1 MEATSTEGRILAVL
15 EQDAQASYAEIA
27 ERADV
32 SKPTVRKYIQKLE
45 SDGVIVGYS
54 ADVDPKK
61 LSGQSIAFVGIDI
74 ASERYVEATR
84 ALKELE
90 DVESLYSSSGDHML
104 MAEVRAA
111 DGDAL
116 GDVIAEQIL
125 SIDGV
130 TAAHPSFL
138 QERLK

>member
-1 MEATSTEGRILAVL
+1 MSSTSTEERILAVL
-15 EQDAQASYAEIA
+15 EEDAQASYTQIA
-27 ERADV
+27 DRAGV
-32 SKPTVRKYIQKLE
+32 SKPTVRKYIQRLE
-45 SDGVIVGYS
+45 KDGVIVGYS

-61 LSGQSIAFVGIDI
+61 LSGQSIALVGMDVE
-74 ASERYVEATR
+74 SERYVTATR
-84 ALKELE
+84 ALKEL
-90 DVESLYSSSGDHML
+90 DAVEALYTSSGDHTL

-116 GDVIAEQIL
+116 GDVINEHIL
-125 SIDGV
+125 AVEGV

>member
-1 MEATSTEGRILAVL
+1 MEVTSTEERILRAL
-15 EQDAQASYAEIA
+15 EDDAQASYADIA
-27 ERADV
+27 ERAGV
-32 SKPTVRKYIQKLE
+32 SKPTVRKYIQQLE
-45 SDGVIVGYS
+45 DDGVIVGYS

-61 LSGQSIAFVGIDI
+61 LSGQSIAMVGIDV

-84 ALKELE
+84 ALKAL
-90 DVESLYSSSGDHML
+90 DAVESLYSSSGDHML

-111 DGDAL
+111 DGNEL
-116 GDVIAEQIL
+116 GEIIAEEIL
-125 SIDGV
+125 EIDGV

>member
-1 MEATSTEGRILAVL
+1 VSSESTQDRILEAL
-15 EQDAQASYAEIA
+15 EENAQASYAEIA

-32 SKPTVRKYIQKLE
+32 SKPTVRKYIDQLE
-45 SDGVIVGYS
+45 EDGVIVGYS

-61 LSGQSIAFVGIDI
+61 LSSQSIAVVGIDV

-84 ALKELE
+84 ALGELDSIHE
-90 DVESLYSSSGDHML
+90 LYTSSGDHML
-104 MAEVRAA
+104 MAEVRAE
-111 DGDAL
+111 DGDAV
-116 GDVIAEQIL
+116 GDVINDEIL
-125 SIDGV
+125 EIEGV